1 MSLPEKVDRWV
12 HEKYAKTM
20 GYFWLPC
27 PRCGR
32 MFGGHE
38 EPTGSL
44 YEEAEYEKYK
54 NLQSCSSMGTCS
66 KCPGIYVKRIMQ
78 VGAFER

>member
-1 MSLPEKVDRWV
+1 MSLPEKLERWV
-12 HEKYAKTM
+12 HEKYARTM

-38 EPTGSL
+38 EPRGSF
-44 YEEAEYEKYK
+44 YEEAEWEKCEK
-54 NLQSCSSMGTCS
+54 GVGCSSSMTCS
-66 KCPGIYVKRIMQ
+66 NCPGIYVRRIVEITQ
-78 VGAFER
+78 